1 MQIGDSVV
9 WTQVK
14 HSGNQTELTKSEGV
28 IQSIRG
34 GKAAVRNSVT
44 RRKFVVAISELTLKS
59 ADSPRL
65 LLEYAFKRFGVG
77 AAP

>member
-14 HSGNQTELTKSEGV
+14 RNGNQTELTKSEGV
-28 IQSIRG
+28 IQSVVG
-34 GKAAVRNSVT
+34 GKATVRNNVT
-44 RRKFVVAISELTLKS
+44 RRKFVVSLNELTPK
-59 ADSPRL
+59 AEDNPRL
-65 LLEYAFKRFGVG
+65 LLEYAFHRFGVG